1 MKVGGK
7 TLFSLTPATDE
18 QLNKERCFLWLL
30 SNNTSSN
37 KRAITLPISTG
48 NFHPCFSSQLFCN
61 VVETLL
67 VHCITIMPDIRVW
80 ISRQKLTKLMEQLTM
95 RCQLLHWQQNMLR
108 FDTNR
113 LRLGDFL
120 TPLLAGK
127 GHMV

>member
-1 MKVGGK
+1 MQH
-7 TLFSLTPATDE
+7 FCATVRAN
-18 QLNKERCFLWLL
+18 LLIKKE
-30 SNNTSSN
+30 SSN
-37 KRAITLPISTG
+37 FP
-48 NFHPCFSSQLFCN
+48 
-61 VVETLL
+61 
-67 VHCITIMPDIRVW
+67 PDIRVW

-127 GHMV
+127 DHMV

>member
-1 MKVGGK
+1 M
-7 TLFSLTPATDE
+7 
-18 QLNKERCFLWLL
+18 R
-30 SNNTSSN
+30 NTN
-37 KRAITLPISTG
+37 MTYQDG
-48 NFHPCFSSQLFCN
+48 
-61 VVETLL
+61 
-67 VHCITIMPDIRVW
+67 VW

-127 GHMV
+127 GHMLKIEIASRDSKRFNLICVAKSALRRSATHVGRGRAHWTFMVDH